1 MVPYIKINMSTLFSK
16 KIKNVFLIVETIEN
30 KPLLYIIW
38 FDIFLIVQIILSVVE
53 GTKNFYFRFIFL

>member
-1 MVPYIKINMSTLFSK
+1 MSTLFSK